1 MKILYIILFI
11 QIGWIFPLS
20 AQKQDS
26 IYIGT
31 RHTLFS
37 EILNEER
44 KYWIYVPETKA
55 GEKGK
60 AYPVLY
66 LLDGDSFF
74 HSMVGFTRF
83 FSSSKTSNLPPCIVV
98 AVLNTDRTR
107 DFTPTCSAA
116 RRDGTICPYDK
127 PAGGGAEQFHRFL
140 IEELR
145 LEVENKVPAN
155 GTNFLVGHSYA
166 GLFTLQTLSN
176 HPESFDSYIAI
187 DPSLWW
193 DRGVFLQQAAKNV
206 YQKDFSGKHLYVA
219 FATRQRPAIKLI
231 QFSLADSLKNKIIPE
246 MKNKHL
252 HVVYKKFPD
261 EVHGTI
267 ALPAIFDGLKSLFHN
282 TISTKE
288 AT

>member
-74 HSMVGFTRF
+74 HSVVGFTRF
-83 FSSSKTSNLPPCIVV
+83 FSSSKIIYYINQLVI
-98 AVLNTDRTR
+98 NIWYKY
-107 DFTPTCSAA
+107 DF
-116 RRDGTICPYDK
+116 
-127 PAGGGAEQFHRFL
+127 FL
-140 IEELR
+140 C
-145 LEVENKVPAN
+145 N
-155 GTNFLVGHSYA
+155 
-166 GLFTLQTLSN
+166 
-176 HPESFDSYIAI
+176 
-187 DPSLWW
+187 
-193 DRGVFLQQAAKNV
+193 
-206 YQKDFSGKHLYVA
+206 
-219 FATRQRPAIKLI
+219 
-231 QFSLADSLKNKIIPE
+231 IP
-246 MKNKHL
+246 
-252 HVVYKKFPD
+252 
-261 EVHGTI
+261 
-267 ALPAIFDGLKSLFHN
+267 
-282 TISTKE
+282 
-288 AT
+288 

>member
-74 HSMVGFTRF
+74 HSVVGFTRF

-98 AVLNTDRTR
+98 AVLNTEISLL
-107 DFTPTCSAA
+107 PAQ
-116 RRDGTICPYDK
+116 P
-127 PAGGGAEQFHRFL
+127 PAGMVLFVPMISRQVV
-140 IEELR
+140 EL
-145 LEVENKVPAN
+145 N
-155 GTNFLVGHSYA
+155 S
-166 GLFTLQTLSN
+166 S
-176 HPESFDSYIAI
+176 IA
-187 DPSLWW
+187 
-193 DRGVFLQQAAKNV
+193 F
-206 YQKDFSGKHLYVA
+206 
-219 FATRQRPAIKLI
+219 
-231 QFSLADSLKNKIIPE
+231 
-246 MKNKHL
+246 
-252 HVVYKKFPD
+252 
-261 EVHGTI
+261 
-267 ALPAIFDGLKSLFHN
+267 
-282 TISTKE
+282 
-288 AT
+288 

>member
-74 HSMVGFTRF
+74 HSVVVLRV
-83 FSSSKTSNLPPCIVV
+83 SSL
-98 AVLNTDRTR
+98 LL
-107 DFTPTCSAA
+107 
-116 RRDGTICPYDK
+116 K
-127 PAGGGAEQFHRFL
+127 P
-140 IEELR
+140 
-145 LEVENKVPAN
+145 
-155 GTNFLVGHSYA
+155 
-166 GLFTLQTLSN
+166 QTYLL
-176 HPESFDSYIAI
+176 A
-187 DPSLWW
+187 SLW
-193 DRGVFLQQAAKNV
+193 
-206 YQKDFSGKHLYVA
+206 
-219 FATRQRPAIKLI
+219 
-231 QFSLADSLKNKIIPE
+231 
-246 MKNKHL
+246 
-252 HVVYKKFPD
+252 
-261 EVHGTI
+261 
-267 ALPAIFDGLKSLFHN
+267 LF
-282 TISTKE
+282 
-288 AT
+288 

>member
-1 MKILYIILFI
+1 MKKLYIILFI

-74 HSMVGFTRF
+74 HSVVGFTRF

-98 AVLNTDRTR
+98 AVLNTNRTR
-107 DFTPTCSAA
+107 DFTPTSSAA
-116 RRDGTICPYDK
+116 RRDGSIQPGDTPK
-127 PAGGGAEQFHRFL
+127 GGGMKAFYRFL
-140 IEELR
+140 TEELR
-145 LEVENKVPAN
+145 PEIEKKVSAN
-155 GTNFLVGHSYA
+155 GRNFLVGHSYA
-166 GLFTLQTLSN
+166 GLFTLQVLLDY
-176 HPESFDSYIAI
+176 PESFDTFMAI

-193 DRGVFLQQAAKNV
+193 DQGIYLKQAKREAHK
-206 YQKDFSGKHLYVA
+206 KDFTGKQLYVA
-219 FATRQRPAIKLI
+219 FATQQRPNVKLN
-231 QFSLADSLKNKIIPE
+231 QFSLADSLKVNIIPDME
-246 MKNKHL
+246 NQHL
-252 HVVYKKFPD
+252 HVIYKKFP
-261 EVHGTI
+261 EEMHGTV
-267 ALPAIFDGLKSLFHN
+267 ALPGIFDGIKSLFRH
-282 TISTKE
+282 
-288 AT
+288 

>member
-74 HSMVGFTRF
+74 HSVVGFTRF

-155 GTNFLVGHSYA
+155 GTNFLVGHS
-166 GLFTLQTLSN
+166 
-176 HPESFDSYIAI
+176 
-187 DPSLWW
+187 
-193 DRGVFLQQAAKNV
+193 
-206 YQKDFSGKHLYVA
+206 
-219 FATRQRPAIKLI
+219 
-231 QFSLADSLKNKIIPE
+231 
-246 MKNKHL
+246 
-252 HVVYKKFPD
+252 
-261 EVHGTI
+261 
-267 ALPAIFDGLKSLFHN
+267 
-282 TISTKE
+282 
-288 AT
+288 

>member
-74 HSMVGFTRF
+74 HSVVGFTRF

-107 DFTPTCSAA
+107 DF
-116 RRDGTICPYDK
+116 
-127 PAGGGAEQFHRFL
+127 
-140 IEELR
+140 
-145 LEVENKVPAN
+145 
-155 GTNFLVGHSYA
+155 HSY
-166 GLFTLQTLSN
+166 LLSRPPGWYHFVPMISRQVVELN
-176 HPESFDSYIAI
+176 SSIA
-187 DPSLWW
+187 
-193 DRGVFLQQAAKNV
+193 F
-206 YQKDFSGKHLYVA
+206 
-219 FATRQRPAIKLI
+219 
-231 QFSLADSLKNKIIPE
+231 
-246 MKNKHL
+246 
-252 HVVYKKFPD
+252 
-261 EVHGTI
+261 
-267 ALPAIFDGLKSLFHN
+267 
-282 TISTKE
+282 
-288 AT
+288 

>member
-1 MKILYIILFI
+1 M
-11 QIGWIFPLS
+11 
-20 AQKQDS
+20 
-26 IYIGT
+26 
-31 RHTLFS
+31 FS

-74 HSMVGFTRF
+74 HSVVGFTRF

-116 RRDGTICPYDK
+116 RRDGTICPYD
-127 PAGGGAEQFHRFL
+127 
-140 IEELR
+140 
-145 LEVENKVPAN
+145 
-155 GTNFLVGHSYA
+155 
-166 GLFTLQTLSN
+166 
-176 HPESFDSYIAI
+176 
-187 DPSLWW
+187 
-193 DRGVFLQQAAKNV
+193 LQQAAKNV

>member
-74 HSMVGFTRF
+74 HSVVGFTRF
-83 FSSSKTSNLPPCIVV
+83 FSSSNIKYIDN
-98 AVLNTDRTR
+98 
-107 DFTPTCSAA
+107 
-116 RRDGTICPYDK
+116 
-127 PAGGGAEQFHRFL
+127 Q
-140 IEELR
+140 
-145 LEVENKVPAN
+145 
-155 GTNFLVGHSYA
+155 LV
-166 GLFTLQTLSN
+166 T
-176 HPESFDSYIAI
+176 
-187 DPSLWW
+187 
-193 DRGVFLQQAAKNV
+193 
-206 YQKDFSGKHLYVA
+206 
-219 FATRQRPAIKLI
+219 AIKVQMI
-231 QFSLADSLKNKIIPE
+231 CKCK
-246 MKNKHL
+246 
-252 HVVYKKFPD
+252 YK
-261 EVHGTI
+261 TI
-267 ALPAIFDGLKSLFHN
+267 
-282 TISTKE
+282 
-288 AT
+288 

>member
-74 HSMVGFTRF
+74 HSVVGFTRF

-127 PAGGGAEQFHRFL
+127 PAGGGAEQFHAFL
-140 IEELR
+140 KTNVCFNVLM
-145 LEVENKVPAN
+145 NKQKNHVLIMMVPH
-155 GTNFLVGHSYA
+155 V
-166 GLFTLQTLSN
+166 QTAIV
-176 HPESFDSYIAI
+176 HHFYIATHA
-187 DPSLWW
+187 
-193 DRGVFLQQAAKNV
+193 Q
-206 YQKDFSGKHLYVA
+206 
-219 FATRQRPAIKLI
+219 
-231 QFSLADSLKNKIIPE
+231 
-246 MKNKHL
+246 
-252 HVVYKKFPD
+252 VVQYPNCFIHQP
-261 EVHGTI
+261 
-267 ALPAIFDGLKSLFHN
+267 PN
-282 TISTKE
+282 
-288 AT
+288 

>member
-74 HSMVGFTRF
+74 HSVVGFTRF

-107 DFTPTCSAA
+107 DFTPTC
-116 RRDGTICPYDK
+116 
-127 PAGGGAEQFHRFL
+127 
-140 IEELR
+140 
-145 LEVENKVPAN
+145 
-155 GTNFLVGHSYA
+155 
-166 GLFTLQTLSN
+166 
-176 HPESFDSYIAI
+176 
-187 DPSLWW
+187 
-193 DRGVFLQQAAKNV
+193 
-206 YQKDFSGKHLYVA
+206 
-219 FATRQRPAIKLI
+219 
-231 QFSLADSLKNKIIPE
+231 
-246 MKNKHL
+246 
-252 HVVYKKFPD
+252 
-261 EVHGTI
+261 
-267 ALPAIFDGLKSLFHN
+267 
-282 TISTKE
+282 
-288 AT
+288 

>member
-1 MKILYIILFI
+1 
-11 QIGWIFPLS
+11 
-20 AQKQDS
+20 
-26 IYIGT
+26 
-31 RHTLFS
+31 
-37 EILNEER
+37 
-44 KYWIYVPETKA
+44 
-55 GEKGK
+55 
-60 AYPVLY
+60 
-66 LLDGDSFF
+66 
-74 HSMVGFTRF
+74 MVGFTRF

-127 PAGGGAEQFHRFL
+127 PAGGGAEQFYRFL

-193 DRGVFLQQAAKNV
+193 DRGVFYNKLQRMFIKKTSPANICMLLSPPANV
-206 YQKDFSGKHLYVA
+206 LQSNLFS
-219 FATRQRPAIKLI
+219 
-231 QFSLADSLKNKIIPE
+231 
-246 MKNKHL
+246 
-252 HVVYKKFPD
+252 
-261 EVHGTI
+261 
-267 ALPAIFDGLKSLFHN
+267 FHWP
-282 TISTKE
+282 T
-288 AT
+288 A

>member
-74 HSMVGFTRF
+74 HSVVGLRV
-83 FSSSKTSNLPPCIVV
+83 SSL
-98 AVLNTDRTR
+98 LL
-107 DFTPTCSAA
+107 
-116 RRDGTICPYDK
+116 K
-127 PAGGGAEQFHRFL
+127 P
-140 IEELR
+140 
-145 LEVENKVPAN
+145 
-155 GTNFLVGHSYA
+155 
-166 GLFTLQTLSN
+166 QTYLL
-176 HPESFDSYIAI
+176 A
-187 DPSLWW
+187 SLW
-193 DRGVFLQQAAKNV
+193 
-206 YQKDFSGKHLYVA
+206 
-219 FATRQRPAIKLI
+219 
-231 QFSLADSLKNKIIPE
+231 
-246 MKNKHL
+246 
-252 HVVYKKFPD
+252 
-261 EVHGTI
+261 
-267 ALPAIFDGLKSLFHN
+267 LF
-282 TISTKE
+282 
-288 AT
+288 

>member
-74 HSMVGFTRF
+74 HSVVGFTRF

-187 DPSLWW
+187 
-193 DRGVFLQQAAKNV
+193 
-206 YQKDFSGKHLYVA
+206 
-219 FATRQRPAIKLI
+219 
-231 QFSLADSLKNKIIPE
+231 
-246 MKNKHL
+246 
-252 HVVYKKFPD
+252 
-261 EVHGTI
+261 
-267 ALPAIFDGLKSLFHN
+267 
-282 TISTKE
+282 
-288 AT
+288 